1 MEEQHFIIRNCSYS
15 VTDPQLQTALAAI
28 YESPERPRCMCVKG
42 GVEMYV
48 ARHRL
53 FMIKRMPGTGA
64 RHNPICPSFEPELHQ
79 SGLGELMGESVIER
93 TPGCIE
99 LRVDFPFERMPG
111 RAIPRSEPQEPA
123 EVCAPQQRL
132 SLRAVMHFLFEH
144 AGMNRW
150 TPAMAGKRNQGVLHK
165 YLCEAA
171 DDVMTKGFRLSER
184 LYVPEPFSE
193 ADKSQISERRRAKLA
208 VLQASEDDMHFK
220 MALVL
225 GEFKGSE
232 ATASGRKVWIKHMPD
247 APLLVAS
254 RTWERIERVYGG
266 LFDARDADTAC
277 KPRVIIGA
285 LIYAKREH
293 TYQIDSASFMLT
305 TNHWIPIEGVYEL
318 GLIHALI
325 EQKRR
330 FVKPLRYDARTAAVF
345 PSVLLLDA
353 GEKPLAMHVVS
364 GFMDAKER
372 GLKERALKAN
382 EQAEW
387 VWYTDKLMPALPAVL
402 RGRPT

>member
-15 VTDPQLQTALAAI
+15 GTDPQLQVALAAI

-53 FMIKRMPGTGA
+53 FVIKRMPGTGA
-64 RHNPICPSFEPELHQ
+64 QHNPICPSFEPELHQ
-79 SGLGELMGESVIER
+79 SGLGELMGEAVIER
-93 TPGCIE
+93 SPECVE
-99 LRVDFPFERMPG
+99 LRVDFPFARMPG
-111 RAIPRSEPQEPA
+111 RAIPHAEPREPA
-123 EVCAPQQRL
+123 EVSAPRQRL

-150 TPAMAGKRNQGVLHK
+150 TPAMEGKRNQGVLHK

-171 DDVMTKGFRLSER
+171 DDVMTKGVRLSDR

-193 ADKSQISERRRAKLA
+193 TDKSHISERRRAKLA
-208 VLQASEDDMHFK
+208 CLQVPEDDMRFN

-254 RTWERIERVYGG
+254 KTWERIERVYGG
-266 LFDARDADTAC
+266 LFEARDADTTD
-277 KPRVIIGA
+277 KPRVVVGA

-293 TYQIDSASFMLT
+293 IYQIDSASFMLT
-305 TNHWIPIEGVYEL
+305 TSHWIPIEGVHEL
-318 GLIHALI
+318 GLIQALI
-325 EQKRR
+325 GQKCR

-345 PSVLLLDA
+345 PNVLLLDV

-372 GLKERALKAN
+372 GLKERTLKAS
-382 EQAEW
+382 EQPGW
-387 VWYTDKLMPALPAVL
+387 VWYTDQLMPALPAMV
-402 RGRPT
+402 RRWPT